1 MIGTSFTDLFFSQSL
16 NQTFN
21 QRGNQLAH
29 DDFQAIDVKRIINK
43 LLVSTKTD

>member
-21 QRGNQLAH
+21 QRGHEIAN
-29 DDFQAIDVKRIINK
+29 DDFQVIDVARIINK
-43 LLVSTKTD
+43 LLVSTKN